1 MQNSLDNFRAI
12 AKIKY
17 NKLSEFITEGVTV
30 DVTKSKRLANQL
42 LKQTE
47 IVKKLLPETRKVLQT
62 VAGIPNKVTFSVAND
77 IRSELLG
84 VTRASTEMIKGK
96 AQANEIARLVKEL
109 TNDIDNTVDAVS
121 TASPQLRSLYDS
133 AQRFYRVGVKKFN
146 NKVLRRLTEK
156 APEEIYKTL
165 IKPRRPSTVQALS
178 NSLKLTKD
186 KELKKELFD
195 SLKGTLIG
203 DIAGE
208 IK

>member
-1 MQNSLDNFRAI
+1 M
-12 AKIKY
+12 
-17 NKLSEFITEGVTV
+17 TV

-96 AQANEIARLVKEL
+96 AQANAARLVKEL

-133 AQRFYRVGVKKFN
+133 ALKDF
-146 NKVLRRLTEK
+146 TEW
-156 APEEIYKTL
+156 
-165 IKPRRPSTVQALS
+165 V
-178 NSLKLTKD
+178 
-186 KELKKELFD
+186 
-195 SLKGTLIG
+195 
-203 DIAGE
+203 
-208 IK
+208 